1 MQYIDHNLNADF
13 FYWIKFRKELYQFL
27 LYYSHTLAHVTVWFL
42 FSWNLFCFP
51 KNIFPKKNHSK
62 YSHTQNQIR
71 SPNIRSVCSGITI
84 EINNNIDK
92 KTHVFVRDIGKII
105 YTKPHCVKGKWN

>member
-1 MQYIDHNLNADF
+1 MKTF
-13 FYWIKFRKELYQFL
+13 FQ
-27 LYYSHTLAHVTVWFL
+27 
-42 FSWNLFCFP
+42 
-51 KNIFPKKNHSK
+51 KNHSK

-84 EINNNIDK
+84 EINNNIDE

-105 YTKPHCVKGKWN
+105 YTKPHCVKGK